1 MSASGASAGVKCG
14 TVGWIKEICIDSA
27 KDIAREMLAA
37 LNVEGSGFCVL
48 FYFSVSENKYP
59 WGFLLVMKLLVG
71 YLIYRYA
78 LKYIYEE

>member
-1 MSASGASAGVKCG
+1 
-14 TVGWIKEICIDSA
+14 
-27 KDIAREMLAA
+27 MLAA

-59 WGFLLVMKLLVG
+59 WGCLLVMKLLVG

-78 LKYIYEE
+78 LKYIYDE